1 MIDRFDVSCNLDN
14 LKSGRYVLY
23 EDHLAEIAEAKKEI
37 ERLKARLNYFLLE
50 LDSLDEDGKAL
61 LEQLYSGFVLR

>member
-23 EDHLAEIAEAKKEI
+23 EDHLAELAEAKKEI

>member
-1 MIDRFDVSCNLDN
+1 MIRRYDAYSEGQEDDGRFVF
-14 LKSGRYVLY
+14 Y
-23 EDHLAEIAEAKKEI
+23 EDHLAELTEAKKEI

>member
-1 MIDRFDVSCNLDN
+1 MIDRFDLSGMTVFL
-14 LKSGRYVLY
+14 SGRYVLY
-23 EDHLAEIAEAKKEI
+23 EDHLAELAEAKKEI

>member
-1 MIDRFDVSCNLDN
+1 MIRRYDAYSEGQEDDGRFVF
-14 LKSGRYVLY
+14 Y
-23 EDHLAEIAEAKKEI
+23 EDHLAELTEAKKEI

-50 LDSLDEDGKAL
+50 SDFLDEDGKAL